1 MMTREERQIARSAR
15 VESRRVERETFAQ
28 TQTPPPPQRLTR
40 SLPPSGNG
48 KDCGCTRSK
57 G

>member
-1 MMTREERQIARSAR
+1 MTREERQIARSAR